1 MLITGICMPNHRQA
15 VHTTSTSYSASSHT
29 FVAVVRL
36 RERICEDFG
45 RSSCRLACCEFEASR
60 TLRNQ
65 KVRAAS
71 LPIVPCP
78 RPFQSSLLRKS
89 LVHAASTF
97 PDPLWVLRRRRA
109 LNLSVK
115 PPPPLRKAS
124 HDKTGG
130 SGRGRCGCS
139 RGVRASKPGEDR
151 ACWEV
156 ACVERGQRRVGLDRE
171 RAADGVGRSCA
182 GCSPASRSSMASQPS
197 SSRFNGHACLAWR
210 WRCLMSVP

>member
-45 RSSCRLACCEFEASR
+45 RSFCRLACCEFEASR

-65 KVRAAS
+65 EVRAVS

-115 PPPPLRKAS
+115 PPPPLRKA
-124 HDKTGG
+124 
-130 SGRGRCGCS
+130 
-139 RGVRASKPGEDR
+139 
-151 ACWEV
+151 
-156 ACVERGQRRVGLDRE
+156 
-171 RAADGVGRSCA
+171 
-182 GCSPASRSSMASQPS
+182 
-197 SSRFNGHACLAWR
+197 
-210 WRCLMSVP
+210 